1 MNKQELENE
10 LKKYKKAIQLI
21 DAEIGDEYGDEIF
34 ESLMNAFDN
43 PNEKNRRNRDGG
55 QLSKNCKSWAKSTYN
70 VVNDILDY

>member
-21 DAEIGDEYGDEIF
+21 DDRIGDEYGDEIF

-43 PNEKNRRNRDGG
+43 PDEKNRRNRLGG
-55 QLSKNCKSWAKSTYN
+55 QLAKKCKSWAKATYN

>member
-34 ESLMNAFDN
+34 EIVMY
-43 PNEKNRRNRDGG
+43 KR
-55 QLSKNCKSWAKSTYN
+55 
-70 VVNDILDY
+70 